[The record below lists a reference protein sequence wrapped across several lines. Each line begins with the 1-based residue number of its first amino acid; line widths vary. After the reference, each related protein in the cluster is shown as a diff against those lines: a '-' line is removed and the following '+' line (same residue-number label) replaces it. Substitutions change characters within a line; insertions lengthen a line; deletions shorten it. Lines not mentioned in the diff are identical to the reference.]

1 MRADGMTSTLHDH
14 HVRRLASVSVRQ
26 SPPHPILEHVAS
38 TARHYACVDR
48 AVAWGWARE
57 RVVVMDEDQGHSG
70 QRLVTRVGVPRVVA
84 TALAANVA
92 TIRVLEKAGLTFE
105 KRYWYK
111 GTLEAVKYAL
121 DRDVYLGRRA

>member
-1 MRADGMTSTLHDH
+1 MRAGGMTAKLHDH

-57 RVVVMDEDQGHSG
+57 RVVVMDADQGHSG

-84 TALAANVA
+84 EVRLAHVGLIVGLERRRLARAN
-92 TIRVLEKAGLTFE
+92 TDGHQ
-105 KRYWYK
+105 
-111 GTLEAVKYAL
+111 
-121 DRDVYLGRRA
+121 